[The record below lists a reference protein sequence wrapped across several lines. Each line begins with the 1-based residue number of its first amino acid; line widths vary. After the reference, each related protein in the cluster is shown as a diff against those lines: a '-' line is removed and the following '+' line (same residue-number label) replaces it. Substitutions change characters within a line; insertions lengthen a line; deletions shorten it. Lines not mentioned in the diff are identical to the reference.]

1 VKQKFD
7 ALEARVFNL
16 EAVSY
21 PKSSSG
27 QVISLVYVFRN
38 LVFLPL
44 FFFFFFEL
52 IKLMTNFIYSFI
64 QYALAFRPLDSDSV
78 MKEEKLEKVRLL
90 IQVTN
95 FGSIFYMRKNVR
107 PL

>member
-1 VKQKFD
+1 
-7 ALEARVFNL
+7 
-16 EAVSY
+16 
-21 PKSSSG
+21 
-27 QVISLVYVFRN
+27 
-38 LVFLPL
+38 
-44 FFFFFFEL
+44 
-52 IKLMTNFIYSFI
+52 MTNFIYSFI

-95 FGSIFYMRKNVR
+95 FGSIFYMRKNVS